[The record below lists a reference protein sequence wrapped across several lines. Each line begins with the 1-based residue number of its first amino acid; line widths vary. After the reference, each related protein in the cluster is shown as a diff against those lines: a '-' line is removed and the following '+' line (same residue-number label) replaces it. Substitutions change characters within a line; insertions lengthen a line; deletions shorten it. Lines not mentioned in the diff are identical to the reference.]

1 MIAHLSGELAS
12 TGDRWVVIDIGG
24 VGYRVQV
31 TEPTMQ
37 DLVATEGRVMV
48 HTYMVVRD
56 DDIQLYGFS
65 HPRER
70 ELFTILIGVTGIGP
84 QTAMNILSRI
94 SFEDF
99 AIAILSDDE
108 KVLTRIPGIGPKSA
122 KRLILELKDKMKK
135 CAATLPGGRSRVE
148 ACDAVSALV
157 SLGFSEREAEEA
169 VNAVIADLP
178 APTVAGPDPGL
189 SHPPAGATMT
199 KRITSPATLPEE
211 VDDATIRPARFDEFV
226 GQPQVKETLAIAI
239 AAAKKRGESLD
250 HILFSGP
257 PGLGKTTLARIIARE
272 MGVAIRTTTGPVL
285 DRPGDLAAQL
295 TALNRGDVLFID
307 EIHRLNPVVEEIL
320 YPAME
325 DSCIDVMIGEGPG
338 ARSVQLPLEEFTLV
352 GATTKV
358 GLLGSPLRDRF
369 GFIFRLNLY
378 EVGDLA
384 AIVQRSAGIM
394 QTPITPEGALE
405 IAKRSRGTPRIAN
418 RLLRR
423 VRDFALVRGDGSID
437 GETADLALTMLGIDR
452 LGLDDLDRR
461 ILSVIAYDFGG
472 GPVGVKTIAISVG
485 EEVRTVEEV
494 YEPYLIQIGFIKR
507 TPQGRETTAAAEEHI
522 RTTPRE

>member
-1 MIAHLSGELAS
+1 
-12 TGDRWVVIDIGG
+12 
-24 VGYRVQV
+24 
-31 TEPTMQ
+31 
-37 DLVATEGRVMV
+37 
-48 HTYMVVRD
+48 
-56 DDIQLYGFS
+56 
-65 HPRER
+65 
-70 ELFTILIGVTGIGP
+70 
-84 QTAMNILSRI
+84 
-94 SFEDF
+94 
-99 AIAILSDDE
+99 
-108 KVLTRIPGIGPKSA
+108 
-122 KRLILELKDKMKK
+122 
-135 CAATLPGGRSRVE
+135 
-148 ACDAVSALV
+148 
-157 SLGFSEREAEEA
+157 
-169 VNAVIADLP
+169 
-178 APTVAGPDPGL
+178 
-189 SHPPAGATMT
+189 MT

-394 QTPITPEGALE
+394 QTLITPEGALE

-507 TPQGRETTAAAEEHI
+507 TPQGRETTPAAQNHI
-522 RTTPRE
+522 EPASRE